1 MSAENDLVVSSDP
14 EITRMKSSFAEQDM
28 TLIVGGERLFI
39 NKSEL
44 MAKSP
49 VFEKMFTA
57 DFKEK
62 NANYIEL
69 PDKNLHEFLLFLRC
83 TLDGFQDIITDN
95 NVHLIIPFAHEYQ
108 VETMLSKADMFLANK
123 YTEKQ
128 YGGCTSAYVIKCI
141 IEAEKYTLE
150 KSLEILTDYA
160 SRKVY
165 HIFSTKKG
173 YDQLSDTILYRIAM
187 KRWKNNINPE
197 SGVNYTFRSYPQQVL

>member
-1 MSAENDLVVSSDP
+1 MLDNFHFTAILFLPENDLVVSSDP

-83 TLDGFQDIITDN
+83 TLDGFQDIITGN
-95 NVHLIIPFAHEYQ
+95 FII
-108 VETMLSKADMFLANK
+108 
-123 YTEKQ
+123 
-128 YGGCTSAYVIKCI
+128 I
-141 IEAEKYTLE
+141 
-150 KSLEILTDYA
+150 
-160 SRKVY
+160 R
-165 HIFSTKKG
+165 
-173 YDQLSDTILYRIAM
+173 
-187 KRWKNNINPE
+187 
-197 SGVNYTFRSYPQQVL
+197 TF